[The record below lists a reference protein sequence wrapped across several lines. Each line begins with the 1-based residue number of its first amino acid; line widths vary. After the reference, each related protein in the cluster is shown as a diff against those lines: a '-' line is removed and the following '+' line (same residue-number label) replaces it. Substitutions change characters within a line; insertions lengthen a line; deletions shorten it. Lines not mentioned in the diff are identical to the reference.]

1 MRLTPELLLRAY
13 AVGIFP
19 MAEGRQ
25 DPEIHW
31 IDPRRRGVLPLDAFH
46 VPRRLKRRLRQGHF
60 RVTCDRAFAAV
71 VEGCAA
77 PGPGRRDTWINP
89 VIEQLYAG
97 LYEMGFAHSVEVWEG
112 ETLVGGLYGVA
123 LGAAFFG
130 ESMFSRATDA
140 SKVALAHL
148 VARLRAGGFTL
159 LDCQFITPHLA
170 SLGAIEIDRADYLAA
185 LVSAVAGA
193 AAGAG
198 ASAGGVSPSTGDFS
212 ALDRLFE
219 AEASPRT
226 TSVSGPASG
235 CFIAQ
240 ALVQTS

>member
-112 ETLVGGLYGVA
+112 EALVGGLYGVA

-140 SKVALAHL
+140 SKVALVHL
-148 VARLRAGGFTL
+148 VLRLAKGGFTL
-159 LDCQFITPHLA
+159 LDTQFQTEHL
-170 SLGAIEIDRADYLAA
+170 SQFGVIEIGREDYRRRLAA
-185 LVSAVAGA
+185 AVGRQARFPAG
-193 AAGAG
+193 
-198 ASAGGVSPSTGDFS
+198 P
-212 ALDRLFE
+212 LE
-219 AEASPRT
+219 
-226 TSVSGPASG
+226 SGEVERFLADTP
-235 CFIAQ
+235 
-240 ALVQTS
+240 